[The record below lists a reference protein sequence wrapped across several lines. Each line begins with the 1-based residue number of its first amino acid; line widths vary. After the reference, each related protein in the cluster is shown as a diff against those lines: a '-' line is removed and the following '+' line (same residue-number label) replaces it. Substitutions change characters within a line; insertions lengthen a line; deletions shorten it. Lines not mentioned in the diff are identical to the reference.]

1 MLYINKDIHERLD
14 YLFVRDVE
22 EDITSVQYF
31 LDPLASITVDSCIV
45 PDQPTT
51 DTQGNEYPAK
61 RTIVLWV
68 SGGTSG
74 NISKLRIQYTTE
86 GGRTLDEEIAF
97 RLSEDGC

>member
-22 EDITSVQYF
+22 EDITSVQCF
-31 LDPLASITVDSCIV
+31 LDPLSTITVDSCIV
-45 PDQPTT
+45 PDQPVT

-61 RTIVLWV
+61 RTILLWV
-68 SGGTSG
+68 SGGVSG
-74 NISKLRIQYTTE
+74 NVSKLRIQYSTE
-86 GGRTLDEEIAF
+86 GGRTLDEEIVF